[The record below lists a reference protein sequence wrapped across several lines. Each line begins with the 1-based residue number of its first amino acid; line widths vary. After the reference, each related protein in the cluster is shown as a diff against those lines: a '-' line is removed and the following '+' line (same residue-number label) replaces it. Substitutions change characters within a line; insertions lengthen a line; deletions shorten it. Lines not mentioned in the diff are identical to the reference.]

1 MNPAPLKMHYVYLLK
16 SEKTRW
22 LYVGYTSNL
31 TKRLNE
37 HNSGKNYSTKK
48 YLPVRLIYYESYASK
63 LDAIEREKR
72 LKHYGSSLQ
81 KLKDRIKKSAG
92 GAG

>member
-1 MNPAPLKMHYVYLLK
+1 MNPAPPEMFYVYLLE

-22 LYVGYTSNL
+22 LYIGYTSNL
-31 TKRLNE
+31 SKRLEE

-48 YLPVRLIYYESYASK
+48 YLPVRLIYYEAYYSQ
-63 LDAIEREKR
+63 LDAIDREKH
-72 LKHYGSSLQ
+72 LKQYGSSLQ
-81 KLKDRIKKSAG
+81 KLKERIKNSLG

>member
-1 MNPAPLKMHYVYLLK
+1 M
-16 SEKTRW
+16 
-22 LYVGYTSNL
+22 
-31 TKRLNE
+31 KRLNG
-37 HNSGKNYSTKK
+37 HNSGKNFSTKK
-48 YLPVRLIYYESYASK
+48 YLPVRLIYYEAYSSK

-81 KLKDRIKKSAG
+81 KLKDRLEKSLG